1 MLEMTFQP
9 GLKCPY
15 FSEGGLL
22 VPKSHNED
30 AVSLADAALGPR
42 GHSVVGLVQDNPIY
56 VLLLGQP
63 AGETVLVDT
72 DEHMGGGIQHKAH
85 EELIKSSSQ

>member
-1 MLEMTFQP
+1 MMLEITFQLD
-9 GLKCPY
+9 LKCPY
-15 FSEGGLL
+15 FSEGRLL
-22 VPKSHNED
+22 VPESNNED

-63 AGETVLVDT
+63 ARETILMDT
-72 DEHMGGGIQHKAH
+72 DEHGGGNPTQN
-85 EELIKSSSQ
+85 S